1 MPSTPTDSAALLKRR
16 QILHG
21 ALEIFLEEGYEGTS
35 MDRVAAAAGV
45 SKITIYKHF
54 QDKEGLF
61 TALIEQI
68 AIQRFEIVFGALP
81 LDQDP
86 AIVLRQIA
94 EKLLNLLAVDD
105 EYVAFLRL
113 IIGESG
119 RFPKLAQLFVKALP
133 QKVWHLLSQYFE
145 AHQKLN
151 IANPEATARI
161 FTGTLISYAMTQH
174 ILHGQE
180 IAPMAAE
187 PLIKSLVDLVVSRR
201 S

>member
-1 MPSTPTDSAALLKRR
+1 
-16 QILHG
+16 
-21 ALEIFLEEGYEGTS
+21 
-35 MDRVAAAAGV
+35 
-45 SKITIYKHF
+45 
-54 QDKEGLF
+54 
-61 TALIEQI
+61 
-68 AIQRFEIVFGALP
+68 
-81 LDQDP
+81 
-86 AIVLRQIA
+86 
-94 EKLLNLLAVDD
+94 
-105 EYVAFLRL
+105 
-113 IIGESG
+113 
-119 RFPKLAQLFVKALP
+119 LAQLFVKALP

-145 AHQKLN
+145 AHPELN